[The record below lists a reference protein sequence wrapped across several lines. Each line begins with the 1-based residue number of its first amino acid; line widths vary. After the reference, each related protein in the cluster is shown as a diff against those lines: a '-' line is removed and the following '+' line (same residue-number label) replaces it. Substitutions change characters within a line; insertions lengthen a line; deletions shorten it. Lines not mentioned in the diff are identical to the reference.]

1 MPDTNLVENFRAAM
15 AKRGIT
21 IKDAARMCGIH
32 ADTLER
38 LLAGRTRKI
47 DGQMIEKIA
56 ACAALRRNDWYD
68 RHRFIAEIYEIPLAA
83 ESDQRLDSQI
93 RILMARLSH
102 LEGSGARL
110 QTQPEHDRNGSAA
123 TVETD

>member
-1 MPDTNLVENFRAAM
+1 MPDSNLVENFRTAM
-15 AKRGIT
+15 SKRGIT

-47 DGQMIEKIA
+47 DAQMIEKIA

-68 RHRFIAEIYEIPLAA
+68 RHRFIAEVYELPLAS
-83 ESDQRLDSQI
+83 ETDQRLDGQI
-93 RILMARLSH
+93 RTLMARLSQ
-102 LEGSGARL
+102 LEGSAARKRADEP
-110 QTQPEHDRNGSAA
+110 QTAVEAA
-123 TVETD
+123 AVETE

>member
-15 AKRGIT
+15 ARRGIT

-38 LLAGRTRKI
+38 LLSGRTRKI

-68 RHRFIAEIYEIPLAA
+68 RHRFIAEIYELPLASEA
-83 ESDQRLDSQI
+83 DQRLDSQI

-102 LEGSGARL
+102 LEGTAP
-110 QTQPEHDRNGSAA
+110 QAPAKPERGHAES
-123 TVETD
+123 TVESD